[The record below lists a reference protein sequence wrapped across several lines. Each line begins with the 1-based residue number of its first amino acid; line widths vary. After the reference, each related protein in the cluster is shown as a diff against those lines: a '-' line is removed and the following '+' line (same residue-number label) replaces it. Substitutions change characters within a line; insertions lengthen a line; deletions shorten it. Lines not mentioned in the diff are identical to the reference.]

1 MKKYI
6 CILTILLTIFLT
18 NCKDEIIIPQ
28 TNQNQIN
35 ETTYYYV
42 DIKGEI
48 ILPGVY
54 LVKSNFLIK
63 DVIEMAGGLTPDAD
77 ISNIN
82 LAEVITNNQMI
93 IIPIN
98 NNKQI
103 ENNSN
108 LININTATKE
118 QLIQLE
124 SIGES
129 KANNI
134 IDYITN
140 KGSFKTIEELKNVSG
155 IGNEIYKKIKDFI
168 TV

>member
-35 ETTYYYV
+35 EPTYYYV

-103 ENNSN
+103 ENYK
-108 LININTATKE
+108 INRV
-118 QLIQLE
+118 L
-124 SIGES
+124 
-129 KANNI
+129 
-134 IDYITN
+134 
-140 KGSFKTIEELKNVSG
+140 
-155 IGNEIYKKIKDFI
+155 
-168 TV
+168 

>member
-28 TNQNQIN
+28 NNQNQKN
-35 ETTYYYV
+35 ETAYYYV

-93 IIPIN
+93 IIPIC
-98 NNKQI
+98 NNKKI
-103 ENNSN
+103 ENNNN

-118 QLIQLE
+118 QLMQLE

-134 IDYITN
+134 IAYRTN
-140 KGSFKTIEELKNVSG
+140 KGLFKTIEELKNVSG

>member
-28 TNQNQIN
+28 NNQNQTN
-35 ETTYYYV
+35 ETAYYYV

-93 IIPIN
+93 IIPIC
-98 NNKQI
+98 NNKKI
-103 ENNSN
+103 ENNNN

-118 QLIQLE
+118 QLMQLE

-134 IDYITN
+134 IAYRTN
-140 KGSFKTIEELKNVSG
+140 KGLFKTIEELKNVSG